1 MEDAMKIVISLKESG
16 ILIKGINE
24 TIKNETREQ
33 KGGFLP
39 MLLGTLAV
47 FKLGKAL
54 TRKGV
59 IRAGVGVI
67 WVGQN
72 F

>member
-1 MEDAMKIVISLKESG
+1 
-16 ILIKGINE
+16 
-24 TIKNETREQ
+24 
-33 KGGFLP
+33 

-47 FKLGKAL
+47 FKVGKAL